1 MSAKENQKNDYVNYD
16 VTDEVTYCEYVY
28 EQGSIDDSSY
38 VYEEESV
45 NLNTTDAS
53 ILKQKP
59 GHHRRTAGVYDE
71 IDYQLDP
78 QIRDTQKIKSRKAV
92 PTDTTKAAGSTEKE
106 KIMICVVIGGLLIGV
121 ITVGII
127 FALPGGTYNC

>member
-1 MSAKENQKNDYVNYD
+1 M
-16 VTDEVTYCEYVY
+16 
-28 EQGSIDDSSY
+28 
-38 VYEEESV
+38 
-45 NLNTTDAS
+45 
-53 ILKQKP
+53 
-59 GHHRRTAGVYDE
+59 YDE

-92 PTDTTKAAGSTEKE
+92 PTDTTKAVGSTKKE
-106 KIMICVVIGGLLIGV
+106 KIMICVVIGGLLIGA